1 MGDETVADL
10 ASQLERTA
18 MAWQRTTLALAVTG
32 ALLLRFAATEQVLL
46 WPAGVAVLLLAG
58 GACVDEPTP
67 WPGRAPG
74 GGCGVGG
81 ELLRRTAH
89 GVAGSVAA
97 GVAAL
102 SVAPATRF
110 RGASGISSAH
120 CRQDRW
126 GA

>member
-58 GACVDEPTP
+58 GL
-67 WPGRAPG
+67 W
-74 GGCGVGG
+74 
-81 ELLRRTAH
+81 
-89 GVAGSVAA
+89 VAA
-97 GVAAL
+97 ARAYGRHRGRRAGHVLMSRRLGLGVL
-102 SVAPATRF
+102 LVV
-110 RGASGISSAH
+110 GAVSAVS
-120 CRQDRW
+120 CY
-126 GA
+126 AVLLTV